1 MINNFFYFAKSKWK
15 NSSSRFVKYYVVF
28 LFIIFIIFIKYYNVF
43 SSSVYNEITTPS
55 ISFWKESFSN
65 FNFNKELINNDD
77 KILYLKNKTEFYLKL
92 RKNFLRKN
100 HVVYNE
106 SNIISY
112 QDKLNWLVIH
122 ESPQY
127 KSFLVDKLKLRD
139 YSKRI
144 LGKDICV
151 PLLKIYE
158 NEKDIKFGELPNK
171 FVLKLNHGYG
181 MNIICEDK
189 SKLDFEKVLERLKY
203 WKNINYGLLT
213 TEFQYLYVNRKIFA
227 EEFLS
232 RDLIDYKIFCFN
244 GEPKF
249 IQIRKLLDSKNH
261 IYLHNHYDT
270 NWKLTDIESGLPGYI
285 REPNIKIEKP
295 KNLKL
300 MLKYAK
306 LLSQEFV
313 FIRVDFYE
321 YKNKIFL
328 GELTFTPTNGFAKW
342 KNTKQNIYIANMMN
356 LTRIKKYLFNK

>member
-1 MINNFFYFAKSKWK
+1 MINLFFSKWK
-15 NSSSRFVKYYVVF
+15 NSSSIYFKYYIVI
-28 LFIIFIIFIKYYNVF
+28 LFIIFIIIIRYFNIVF
-43 SSSVYNEITTPS
+43 PLTYIETIPPS
-55 ISFWKESFSN
+55 DNFWKESSSN

-92 RKNFLRKN
+92 RKNFLRQH
-100 HVVYNE
+100 HVIYNE
-106 SNIISY
+106 SNLITF

-127 KSFLVDKLKLRD
+127 KSFLVDKIKLHD

-151 PLLKIYE
+151 PLLKIYD
-158 NEKDIKFGELPNK
+158 NEKDIKFEELPDK
-171 FVLKLNHGYG
+171 FVLKLNHGSE

-189 SKLDFEKVLERLKY
+189 SKLDIIKVLRKLKY
-203 WKNINYGLLT
+203 WKNINYGLLR

-227 EEFLS
+227 EKFLS
-232 RDLIDYKIFCFN
+232 KDLIDYKIFCFN

-249 IQIRKLLDSKNH
+249 IQIRKLLDLKKH
-261 IYLHNHYDT
+261 IYLHNNYDT
-270 NWKLTDIESGLPGYI
+270 NWKLTDIESGLRGYI
-285 REPNIKIEKP
+285 RVPNIKIKKP

-321 YKNKIFL
+321 FKNQIYL
-328 GELTFTPTNGFAKW
+328 GELTFTPTNSHVKW
-342 KNTKQNIYIANMMN
+342 KNKKQNIYIANMMN